1 MCRYLRWC
9 ACEGQGITNGWGT
22 DLRLFKCNVKVMVY
36 SIENIIFTLHVSSK
50 FKIIIPSR

>member
-1 MCRYLRWC
+1 MCHYLRWC
-9 ACEGQGITNGWGT
+9 ACEGQGITNGWGI

-50 FKIIIPSR
+50 FKMIIPSR